1 MEMNIEL
8 KNKID
13 PVVYN
18 EFRDMVGW
26 GTLLP
31 EQVEAVLS
39 NSICFSLECEGETIA
54 ITRVLWDGG
63 YTAYIADVIVHEK
76 HRGHGIGKK
85 ILRYRFPVLANDTD
99 ADGRKV
105 SECRGGDKQTV
116 CR

>member
-1 MEMNIEL
+1 MEKNIEL

-31 EQVEAVLS
+31 EQTEAVLS

-85 ILRYRFPVLANDTD
+85 WFNMHW
-99 ADGRKV
+99 RK
-105 SECRGGDKQTV
+105 
-116 CR
+116 